1 MDKRELVFIAGSTT
15 ASLTVIGATKSDF
28 YKFETVAIDVDVDAV
43 QPCDAGTAQVTLS
56 KQTASTTCPSN
67 KFDLTSLVVGQL
79 PPNIEVMW
87 FTNPNHTWIK
97 YLTPQ
102 TAAPNTYYAF
112 YYDKVNN
119 CYNTDNSIATVT
131 VTGKICEP
139 CSAGGLP
146 VTLSNNKIKNI
157 CPATLVDLKPLVTNV
172 APPGSVIVFYS
183 TPNHAPG
190 TMIPEIQ
197 MTGKIYVY
205 TSGTYYAF
213 FYDQINDCFNTDNS
227 IAAVDVTITPCPVP
241 CNAGVKQVVLNTGK
255 MSTGCPAQKVDLN
268 KSLGGNIPDGTSL
281 VWFKNPNHSGGDPG
295 FDSHQAEAGT
305 YYAFF
310 YDAVNDCYNTNDS
323 KAILNVTN
331 VICPPC
337 NATGNPLVKNTLS
350 NTCPQTTVALD
361 NALTGVNYPPLA
373 QVVWFDNPNHSG
385 NPYPTPQT
393 AGPGD
398 YYAFFYDLPN
408 DCYNTDTSSAKVTVT
423 INPCVQECK
432 AGTDQVVVVGGAG
445 TLYCYQPLHNLADNL
460 WPSLTDE
467 QKSMVVWYD
476 NPNHAGNP
484 IADPT
489 QVGIGTYYAFYF
501 DEENDCYNTDNSSAI
516 IFLTLEGQVQL
527 MANNLT
533 ASCPEQTVNLNN
545 ALGPDP
551 LTEHLVWFTNPTH
564 TGNPVADP
572 TQAPANTYY
581 AFYHYVG
588 IFYGNNVDCWNTDN
602 SSAQVIVTTNNPCV
616 QECKAGTDQ
625 VVISGGAGTL
635 YCYKPLHNLV
645 NNVWPGLSDEQK
657 GMVVWY
663 DNPTHSGNPIADPTQ
678 VGIGTYYA
686 FYFDEQNDC
695 YNTDNSSAIVVLSL
709 EGQVQLTA
717 NNLTASCPEQTVNL
731 NNALGPDPLTEHL
744 VWFTNPTH
752 TGNPVADPTQA
763 PANTYYAFYHYVGI
777 FDGNSVDCW
786 NTDNSSAQVIVTTNV
801 CADMVQLSVK
811 VNLQG
816 AMHAN
821 LPQMRN
827 DLQIY
832 DGVGLLPQ
840 TDPYGGGKTVPGINN
855 LAAAGTVVDW
865 IKVEV
870 RSAANPAN
878 ILESQSLILRPNGDI
893 TNADLTVPKFSPQA
907 EPVRIVIKHRN
918 HVAIMSNSIATFG
931 VGPVSYDFTTAL
943 AQAYN
948 DGSASDQMKL
958 VNGVWCMINGDPNQN
973 LAVENQDINQTRNSF
988 NQGILDV
995 YSTRD
1000 LNMNGVLE
1008 NLDMNIQRNRFN
1020 GNCFSILIN
1029 Y

>member
-1 MDKRELVFIAGSTT
+1 MRKIILLFVIFLVSVCSNWATSQSIPPSGGVSPCWHCVPPGWTITSSSPDISNKVSVGGDNKVLWSPQLMDPPSGNITFISGLHDGGVHENASTT
-15 ASLTVIGATKSDF
+15 ISGLTVDSTYTIDYHLITSKTVLNGNPRSLLAKKGLMILKSGNNEITQTTDFVPGVNTDKWVHRSLSFVAKATTATVTLTQVGDAFDDLGAYVGWDF
-28 YKFETVAIDVDVDAV
+28 
-43 QPCDAGTAQVTLS
+43 AGTAVKKCNAGVDQVSLS
-56 KQTASTTCPSN
+56 SHSASTTCPTN
-67 KFDLTSLVVGQL
+67 KFDLNSLLVGQT
-79 PPNIEVMW
+79 PPDIEVMW
-87 FTNPNHTWIK
+87 FKNPNHTWIK
-97 YLTPQ
+97 YLSPQ
-102 TAAPNTYYAF
+102 AADPGTYYAF
-112 YYDKVNN
+112 YYDTVNH
-119 CYNTDNSIATVT
+119 CYNTDNSTAVVT
-131 VTGKICEP
+131 VTGVLCPP
-139 CSAGGLP
+139 CNAG
-146 VTLSNNKIKNI
+146 TDQAILSTNKIKNI

-172 APPGSVIVFYS
+172 APPGSAIVFYS

-213 FYDQINDCFNTDNS
+213 FYDQINECFNTDNS
-227 IAAVDVTITPCPVP
+227 IAAVDVTITECPLPCK
-241 CNAGVKQVVLNTGK
+241 AGTKQVTLKGDKASTKCPTNKIDLNTLIT
-255 MSTGCPAQKVDLN
+255 SIA
-268 KSLGGNIPDGTSL
+268 PDGAAP
-281 VWFKNPNHSGGDPG
+281 VWFKNPNHSGPPYATP
-295 FDSHQAEAGT
+295 QEAEAGT
-305 YYAFF
+305 YYAFY

-323 KAILNVTN
+323 HAKVVVTN
-331 VICPPC
+331 VLCPPC
-337 NATGNPLVKNTLS
+337 DATTN
-350 NTCPQTTVALD
+350 
-361 NALTGVNYPPLA
+361 
-373 QVVWFDNPNHSG
+373 QVVLSASTIKNVCPSKVVNLKPLYENAVPNG
-385 NPYPTPQT
+385 ATLVFYTTPDHQ
-393 AGPGD
+393 PGTLVPEVVINGQGKINVSVPGT
-398 YYAFFYDLPN
+398 YYAFFFDPVHG
-408 DCYNTDTSSAKVTVT
+408 CFNTDNSNGKVTVV
-423 INPCVQECK
+423 IDDCLPVCN
-432 AGTDQVVVVGGAG
+432 AGTDQVVISGGAG
-445 TLYCYQPLHNLADNL
+445 TLYCYKPLHNLVNNI
-460 WPSLTDE
+460 WPGLSDE

-516 IFLTLEGQVQL
+516 IVLT
-527 MANNLT
+527 
-533 ASCPEQTVNLNN
+533 
-545 ALGPDP
+545 
-551 LTEHLVWFTNPTH
+551 
-564 TGNPVADP
+564 
-572 TQAPANTYY
+572 
-581 AFYHYVG
+581 
-588 IFYGNNVDCWNTDN
+588 
-602 SSAQVIVTTNNPCV
+602 
-616 QECKAGTDQ
+616 
-625 VVISGGAGTL
+625 
-635 YCYKPLHNLV
+635 
-645 NNVWPGLSDEQK
+645 
-657 GMVVWY
+657 
-663 DNPTHSGNPIADPTQ
+663 
-678 VGIGTYYA
+678 
-686 FYFDEQNDC
+686 
-695 YNTDNSSAIVVLSL
+695 L

-777 FDGNSVDCW
+777 FDGNSIDCW

-878 ILESQSLILRPNGDI
+878 ILESQSLILRPNGDM

-907 EPVRIVIKHRN
+907 EPIRIVIKHRN